1 MLKNLLG
8 ASADDNDSND
18 PNPYDMPSA
27 ENAMAAAATSFLKQ
41 ATETIANNIEHVNPP
56 SFLPNA
62 ATVKKIAP
70 FPLVDDDAGLLLANE
85 AKDDAN
91 DTSALASEMD
101 EDTIASQMLVQFPS
115 YGTQS
120 QALNKDSSSQW
131 QEKTADWLLGGTS
144 SIPTP
149 KQQELQKQQL
159 EQEKEKQQQQL
170 EQGMLPT
177 VEEESLPVEIE
188 GNHPY
193 HPTGSLKQ
201 TNPDAMT
208 LVNSRDWSVD
218 EQLLWKSSR
227 FPPMDRII
235 TTNDNANDNVNDNEK
250 ENANNAKHTFT
261 TRNGEILTL
270 KEHDVVFQPPLL
282 EDPSRDFLAAYYYH
296 VGVQP
301 KVLDRL
307 QEQETTLSSAIPTTT
322 TSADPKTLRTL
333 IQQHS
338 SPYHLNHDIR
348 KDLAS
353 LGGLTALP
361 DEEKESDETSM
372 LVSNS
377 STSAPLQSSTTG
389 LLSDKTSNSTG
400 LVTAD
405 KNNTSIGE
413 VAWMPDRL
421 CTTCYSC
428 DTPFTVFRRRH
439 HCRLCGQVF
448 CNTCSGYFVPANTS
462 SPHVV
467 QPVTAIASPHKLY
480 KAILP
485 ANNNNTTIPG
495 GSEHGAITLR
505 TCKMCFDQVTSR
517 QQEQQKKQEAA
528 AAALETAAHKR
539 KSSSNN
545 ITSTEAIVAATPKRT
560 TGGSTTTTTIAT
572 TAATPSVPK
581 GTTSNNNTSTTT
593 TASKSA
599 IAGFEES
606 SAFLRQWSKAI
617 GAEGITSLATK
628 TAGMV
633 MDETQEAVA
642 AAATA
647 AANAVLPRSG
657 VKPTQ
662 RQTSQTNLPAIG
674 STTSASSTELQPLL
688 DRSSF
693 VKEGNMHL
701 GQTAA
706 SHLQQMT
713 ASLLES
719 DAPLLWKSTD
729 DDEASKKLRSKW
741 VHKLMSLATRCCAT
755 VDTNV
760 KKGDMLDIRPYVKI
774 KVIPGG
780 SCDDCTYMSGI
791 LFRKTGTNKQMPRE
805 IINPKIMLLSGGIEF
820 TRTARIASLD
830 TLLEQED
837 KYIEILVGKIL
848 KLEPDLLMVG
858 KGVSRRAQEL
868 LLKNNVQL
876 LQQVKASLLNR
887 ISRQT
892 GATII
897 SSTDHIMNQFGAH
910 VLGKCHRFRFIVARD
925 NESWVG
931 DDNSES
937 MPSSGG
943 QYHIPSLLSNTKLS
957 NHERQAAL
965 AANML
970 GEDILDGSE
979 AIRSGLAKRG
989 VTQTYALLEGCPKQL
1004 GCTVVLRGANKA
1016 ALKQIKNVFRFLVSA
1031 AYNMKLEM
1039 SYLKER
1045 CARLRPDYVVQKRNL
1060 FSSSFCVDYGS
1071 PPNNRKIRPWNG
1083 GTNNEGIQR
1092 SISGQVTA
1100 FDHQSILIT
1109 SVWMTDKTQ
1118 CCPAE
1123 VKGIC
1128 YYSMQDVSLGQFLR
1142 DSCFNLSL
1150 KCQNPS
1156 CKKSVLDH
1164 SLSFVHNDGLIN
1176 ITVDHMDE
1184 PLPPAPMEYSR
1195 HSDKQNDD
1203 DSEDLDDSPIA
1214 TWTYCNETKQ
1224 VVTPLTW
1231 LSENTW
1237 KYSFG
1242 KFLESSFYNRDTIV
1256 NSPLSSCQS
1265 PLQKSTTL
1273 FFGCGRLAAKF
1284 TYEQIRPFGVFV
1296 RKSLPI
1302 DTSFHRARALRHLEK
1317 ISMGSSTLFVKF
1329 DKHIEKVAREARSVK
1344 RLSDNHHLQ
1353 TVIMELSRI
1362 SNEVDHAAKTLQEKI
1377 ASVSETCLNDSEGAV
1392 NDAALFRFPWHARR
1406 FLFMLT
1412 SAWNEKLSAAGQAI
1426 VAMKKLSSASQRND
1440 SGIGSNVPA
1449 IVAGDQSTEELNEGM
1464 RRLRQLHEV
1473 YSRYNLMDIQ
1483 TVLPT
1488 IPGNTDHR
1496 AIETEFDDDFEDPDA
1511 TIDFSGEVDADVLA
1525 SRRRLYNTPHSVDTP
1540 RLGVRTLT
1548 TANSQIKQTPGATVK
1563 SAITRFFT
1571 RGGRERDPYVVDLG
1585 LFHDGRPRL
1594 EPGVNGIVVPVIDEQ
1609 LSTVIAYSLSSKE
1622 YEIQFQNYSKIE
1634 NSGPDAANGLGTP
1647 PSVPSRPPTD
1657 GNRSSSTDSQP
1668 NIRGSQSSATTSGK
1682 KSIERRMLVR
1692 NKSHIKHTFRDLDE
1706 KGQNLCKFVCTT
1718 YWATQFHAV
1727 REAFLSP
1734 TSKDSAINAP
1744 TQTSMDIE
1752 KSFIMSL
1759 SSAYSWAAS
1768 GGKSGASFAR
1778 TSDDRF
1784 VIKCISRT
1792 ELQMFLDC
1800 APAYFEYLSKAF
1812 FHGL

>member
-1 MLKNLLG
+1 MTLRSCQMCFEIVTEAKEG
-8 ASADDNDSND
+8 KTT
-18 PNPYDMPSA
+18 
-27 ENAMAAAATSFLKQ
+27 ERKRKQ
-41 ATETIANNIEHVNPP
+41 G
-56 SFLPNA
+56 NA
-62 ATVKKIAP
+62 AFSNP
-70 FPLVDDDAGLLLANE
+70 SNGELAG
-85 AKDDAN
+85 
-91 DTSALASEMD
+91 T
-101 EDTIASQMLVQFPS
+101 
-115 YGTQS
+115 
-120 QALNKDSSSQW
+120 
-131 QEKTADWLLGGTS
+131 
-144 SIPTP
+144 TP
-149 KQQELQKQQL
+149 KR
-159 EQEKEKQQQQL
+159 
-170 EQGMLPT
+170 
-177 VEEESLPVEIE
+177 VE
-188 GNHPY
+188 
-193 HPTGSLKQ
+193 
-201 TNPDAMT
+201 
-208 LVNSRDWSVD
+208 
-218 EQLLWKSSR
+218 
-227 FPPMDRII
+227 
-235 TTNDNANDNVNDNEK
+235 
-250 ENANNAKHTFT
+250 
-261 TRNGEILTL
+261 
-270 KEHDVVFQPPLL
+270 
-282 EDPSRDFLAAYYYH
+282 
-296 VGVQP
+296 
-301 KVLDRL
+301 
-307 QEQETTLSSAIPTTT
+307 PTTT
-322 TSADPKTLRTL
+322 QISNADQNNGNNKSA
-333 IQQHS
+333 
-338 SPYHLNHDIR
+338 
-348 KDLAS
+348 
-353 LGGLTALP
+353 G
-361 DEEKESDETSM
+361 
-372 LVSNS
+372 
-377 STSAPLQSSTTG
+377 
-389 LLSDKTSNSTG
+389 
-400 LVTAD
+400 
-405 KNNTSIGE
+405 
-413 VAWMPDRL
+413 
-421 CTTCYSC
+421 
-428 DTPFTVFRRRH
+428 
-439 HCRLCGQVF
+439 
-448 CNTCSGYFVPANTS
+448 
-462 SPHVV
+462 
-467 QPVTAIASPHKLY
+467 
-480 KAILP
+480 
-485 ANNNNTTIPG
+485 
-495 GSEHGAITLR
+495 
-505 TCKMCFDQVTSR
+505 
-517 QQEQQKKQEAA
+517 
-528 AAALETAAHKR
+528 
-539 KSSSNN
+539 
-545 ITSTEAIVAATPKRT
+545 
-560 TGGSTTTTTIAT
+560 
-572 TAATPSVPK
+572 
-581 GTTSNNNTSTTT
+581 
-593 TASKSA
+593 SA
-599 IAGFEES
+599 IAGLEES

-633 MDETQEAVA
+633 IDETQEAVA
-642 AAATA
+642 AAAA
-647 AANAVLPRSG
+647 AVLPLSAQ
-657 VKPTQ
+657 Q
-662 RQTSQTNLPAIG
+662 RETSQS
-674 STTSASSTELQPLL
+674 STTIPDITTAVSSSSTSLPPNALSNVNQ
-688 DRSSF
+688 DRSAI

-706 SHLQQMT
+706 SHLEQMA

-719 DAPLLWKSTD
+719 DAPLLWQDAGTFDSK
-729 DDEASKKLRSKW
+729 DENKEESEIEKEKIRKKW

-780 SCDDCTYMSGI
+780 SCDECTYMSGV
-791 LFRKTGTNKQMPRE
+791 LFRKTGTNKSMPKE

-848 KLEPDLLMVG
+848 KLEPDILMVG

-868 LLKNNVQL
+868 LLKNNIQL
-876 LQQVKASLLNR
+876 LQQVKTSLLNR

-925 NESWVG
+925 NESWV
-931 DDNSES
+931 DSI
-937 MPSSGG
+937 SSTTTIE
-943 QYHIPSLLSNTKLS
+943 QNIVPSLLSNAKLT

-970 GEDILDGSE
+970 KEDILDGSE

-989 VTQTYALLEGCPKQL
+989 VSQTYALLEGCPKHL
-1004 GCTVVLRGANKA
+1004 GCTIVLRGANKA

-1045 CARLRPDYVVQKRNL
+1045 CARLRPEYKVDTRNL
-1060 FSSSFCVDYGS
+1060 FSSSFCVDYGK

-1150 KCQNPS
+1150 KCQNPT

-1176 ITVDHMDE
+1176 ITVDQMDE
-1184 PLPPAPMEYSR
+1184 PLPQAPPEYSR
-1195 HSDKQNDD
+1195 NSDKHSDD
-1203 DSEDLDDSPIA
+1203 DSVDLDDSPIA
-1214 TWTYCNETKQ
+1214 TWTYSNEIDQ

-1231 LSENTW
+1231 LSEDTW

-1284 TYEQIRPFGVFV
+1284 TYEQIRPFGVYV

-1302 DTSFHRARALRHLEK
+1302 DTTFHRTRALQHLEK
-1317 ISMGSSTLFVKF
+1317 ISMASSTLFVKF

-1344 RLSDNHHLQ
+1344 RLSDNHNLQ
-1353 TVIMELSRI
+1353 TVIMELNRI
-1362 SNEVDHAAKTLQEKI
+1362 SSEVDHAAKTLQEKI
-1377 ASVSETCLNDSEGAV
+1377 ASVSEKCLNEEEGTV

-1426 VAMKKLSSASQRND
+1426 VAMKKLSSSSQRSD
-1440 SGIGSNVPA
+1440 TGIGPAVPT
-1449 IVAGDQSTEELNEGM
+1449 IVSGDQNADELNEGM

-1473 YSRYNLMDIQ
+1473 YSRYNLTDIH

-1488 IPGNTDHR
+1488 IPGNTDQK
-1496 AIETEFDDDFEDPDA
+1496 AIETEFDDDFEDPDTA
-1511 TIDFSGEVDADVLA
+1511 IDFSGEVDADVLA
-1525 SRRRLYNTPHSVDTP
+1525 SRRRLYNNPNVSDSS
-1540 RLGVRTLT
+1540 RLGARTLSST
-1548 TANSQIKQTPGATVK
+1548 NSQIKPTPGATVK
-1563 SAITRFFT
+1563 SAITRFFQ

-1585 LFHDGRPRL
+1585 SFHDGRPRL

-1622 YEIQFQNYSKIE
+1622 YDNQFQNYSKAE
-1634 NSGPDAANGLGTP
+1634 NVGPDNPNGLGTP
-1647 PSVPSRPPTD
+1647 PVAPTRSQTD
-1657 GNRSSSTDSQP
+1657 GNNRNSANDLPQNSQ
-1668 NIRGSQSSATTSGK
+1668 RGQQSPTVSDK

-1734 TSKDSAINAP
+1734 GSGSKDTSGNASAS
-1744 TQTSMDIE
+1744 QSSLDIE
-1752 KSFIMSL
+1752 KSFILSL
-1759 SSAYSWAAS
+1759 SSAFSWAAS

-1778 TSDDRF
+1778 TADDRF

>member
-1 MLKNLLG
+1 VPKDTTVTA
-8 ASADDNDSND
+8 ASATKS
-18 PNPYDMPSA
+18 
-27 ENAMAAAATSFLKQ
+27 AMAS
-41 ATETIANNIEHVNPP
+41 
-56 SFLPNA
+56 
-62 ATVKKIAP
+62 
-70 FPLVDDDAGLLLANE
+70 
-85 AKDDAN
+85 
-91 DTSALASEMD
+91 
-101 EDTIASQMLVQFPS
+101 
-115 YGTQS
+115 
-120 QALNKDSSSQW
+120 
-131 QEKTADWLLGGTS
+131 
-144 SIPTP
+144 
-149 KQQELQKQQL
+149 
-159 EQEKEKQQQQL
+159 
-170 EQGMLPT
+170 
-177 VEEESLPVEIE
+177 
-188 GNHPY
+188 
-193 HPTGSLKQ
+193 
-201 TNPDAMT
+201 
-208 LVNSRDWSVD
+208 
-218 EQLLWKSSR
+218 
-227 FPPMDRII
+227 
-235 TTNDNANDNVNDNEK
+235 
-250 ENANNAKHTFT
+250 
-261 TRNGEILTL
+261 
-270 KEHDVVFQPPLL
+270 
-282 EDPSRDFLAAYYYH
+282 
-296 VGVQP
+296 
-301 KVLDRL
+301 
-307 QEQETTLSSAIPTTT
+307 
-322 TSADPKTLRTL
+322 
-333 IQQHS
+333 
-338 SPYHLNHDIR
+338 
-348 KDLAS
+348 
-353 LGGLTALP
+353 
-361 DEEKESDETSM
+361 
-372 LVSNS
+372 
-377 STSAPLQSSTTG
+377 
-389 LLSDKTSNSTG
+389 
-400 LVTAD
+400 
-405 KNNTSIGE
+405 
-413 VAWMPDRL
+413 
-421 CTTCYSC
+421 
-428 DTPFTVFRRRH
+428 
-439 HCRLCGQVF
+439 
-448 CNTCSGYFVPANTS
+448 
-462 SPHVV
+462 
-467 QPVTAIASPHKLY
+467 
-480 KAILP
+480 
-485 ANNNNTTIPG
+485 
-495 GSEHGAITLR
+495 
-505 TCKMCFDQVTSR
+505 
-517 QQEQQKKQEAA
+517 
-528 AAALETAAHKR
+528 
-539 KSSSNN
+539 
-545 ITSTEAIVAATPKRT
+545 
-560 TGGSTTTTTIAT
+560 
-572 TAATPSVPK
+572 
-581 GTTSNNNTSTTT
+581 
-593 TASKSA
+593 
-599 IAGFEES
+599 FEES

-642 AAATA
+642 AAAA
-647 AANAVLPRSG
+647 AVLPLSG
-657 VKPTQ
+657 VKQTQ
-662 RQTSQTNLPAIG
+662 RQTSQTSLPTINSNT
-674 STTSASSTELQPLL
+674 STSSTELQLAMATEN
-688 DRSSF
+688 RSRH

-701 GQTAA
+701 GKTAA
-706 SHLQQMT
+706 SHLEQMT

-719 DAPLLWKSTD
+719 DAPLLWKSAID
-729 DDEASKKLRSKW
+729 NDEEIKATRKKW

-848 KLEPDLLMVG
+848 KLEPDLLLVG

-931 DDNSES
+931 DTKTES
-937 MPSSGG
+937 SPSSGG
-943 QYHIPSLLSNTKLS
+943 QYHIPSLLGNKKLS

-989 VTQTYALLEGCPKQL
+989 VTQTYALLEGCPKHL

-1045 CARLRPDYVVQKRNL
+1045 CARLCPDYKVEKRNL

-1092 SISGQVTA
+1092 SISGQVTS

-1184 PLPPAPMEYSR
+1184 PLPPAPTENSR
-1195 HSDKQNDD
+1195 HNDKQSDD

-1214 TWTYCNETKQ
+1214 TWTYCNETQQ

-1317 ISMGSSTLFVKF
+1317 ISMASSTLFVKF

-1344 RLSDNHHLQ
+1344 RLSDNHNLQ

-1377 ASVSETCLNDSEGAV
+1377 ASVSQKCLNDKDGAV
-1392 NDAALFRFPWHARR
+1392 SDAALFRFPWHARR

-1440 SGIGSNVPA
+1440 SGIGTNVPA
-1449 IVAGDQSTEELNEGM
+1449 MVAGDQSTEELNEGM

-1488 IPGNTDHR
+1488 IPGNSDHR

-1525 SRRRLYNTPHSVDTP
+1525 SRRRLYNAPHSADTP
-1540 RLGVRTLT
+1540 RLGVRTLS

-1563 SAITRFFT
+1563 SAITRFFQ

-1622 YEIQFQNYSKIE
+1622 YENQFQNYSKVD
-1634 NSGPDAANGLGTP
+1634 NSGPDTSNGLGTP
-1647 PSVPSRPPTD
+1647 PSVPTKS
-1657 GNRSSSTDSQP
+1657 GGSSANDSQP
-1668 NIRGSQSSATTSGK
+1668 NTHRNQSSAASLGK

-1727 REAFLSP
+1727 REAFLSQN
-1734 TSKDSAINAP
+1734 SKEAAANAG
-1744 TQTSMDIE
+1744 QTSMDIE

-1778 TSDDRF
+1778 TADDRF

-1812 FHGL
+1812 FHGLPTVLCKIVGVYQIGYHNRVTGKRSMEQVAVMQNIFYNKKISKIFDLKGSLRGRFAAYLKNYHEDPSGRDTNAGKYAASEAGGGQRRYAPDSTGYDVREGGASNNPNAIGNSGEELLSHERDESLEGKRTSSKKEGPDAPRTMLDGDFLETTFGRPMPMHDRAKEVFHMSILNDTLFLSIINVLDYSILVGIDEEKMELVVGIIDFMRQYDILKQMERVGKSIPMVVGSEAPTIIQPPLYKARFTNAMERYFMTVPSKWTTI

>member
-1 MLKNLLG
+1 M
-8 ASADDNDSND
+8 
-18 PNPYDMPSA
+18 
-27 ENAMAAAATSFLKQ
+27 
-41 ATETIANNIEHVNPP
+41 
-56 SFLPNA
+56 
-62 ATVKKIAP
+62 
-70 FPLVDDDAGLLLANE
+70 
-85 AKDDAN
+85 
-91 DTSALASEMD
+91 
-101 EDTIASQMLVQFPS
+101 
-115 YGTQS
+115 
-120 QALNKDSSSQW
+120 
-131 QEKTADWLLGGTS
+131 
-144 SIPTP
+144 
-149 KQQELQKQQL
+149 
-159 EQEKEKQQQQL
+159 
-170 EQGMLPT
+170 
-177 VEEESLPVEIE
+177 
-188 GNHPY
+188 
-193 HPTGSLKQ
+193 
-201 TNPDAMT
+201 
-208 LVNSRDWSVD
+208 
-218 EQLLWKSSR
+218 
-227 FPPMDRII
+227 
-235 TTNDNANDNVNDNEK
+235 
-250 ENANNAKHTFT
+250 
-261 TRNGEILTL
+261 
-270 KEHDVVFQPPLL
+270 
-282 EDPSRDFLAAYYYH
+282 
-296 VGVQP
+296 
-301 KVLDRL
+301 
-307 QEQETTLSSAIPTTT
+307 
-322 TSADPKTLRTL
+322 
-333 IQQHS
+333 
-338 SPYHLNHDIR
+338 
-348 KDLAS
+348 
-353 LGGLTALP
+353 
-361 DEEKESDETSM
+361 
-372 LVSNS
+372 
-377 STSAPLQSSTTG
+377 
-389 LLSDKTSNSTG
+389 
-400 LVTAD
+400 
-405 KNNTSIGE
+405 
-413 VAWMPDRL
+413 
-421 CTTCYSC
+421 
-428 DTPFTVFRRRH
+428 
-439 HCRLCGQVF
+439 
-448 CNTCSGYFVPANTS
+448 
-462 SPHVV
+462 
-467 QPVTAIASPHKLY
+467 
-480 KAILP
+480 
-485 ANNNNTTIPG
+485 
-495 GSEHGAITLR
+495 
-505 TCKMCFDQVTSR
+505 
-517 QQEQQKKQEAA
+517 
-528 AAALETAAHKR
+528 
-539 KSSSNN
+539 
-545 ITSTEAIVAATPKRT
+545 
-560 TGGSTTTTTIAT
+560 
-572 TAATPSVPK
+572 
-581 GTTSNNNTSTTT
+581 
-593 TASKSA
+593 
-599 IAGFEES
+599 
-606 SAFLRQWSKAI
+606 
-617 GAEGITSLATK
+617 
-628 TAGMV
+628 
-633 MDETQEAVA
+633 
-642 AAATA
+642 
-647 AANAVLPRSG
+647 
-657 VKPTQ
+657 
-662 RQTSQTNLPAIG
+662 
-674 STTSASSTELQPLL
+674 
-688 DRSSF
+688 
-693 VKEGNMHL
+693 
-701 GQTAA
+701 
-706 SHLQQMT
+706 
-713 ASLLES
+713 
-719 DAPLLWKSTD
+719 
-729 DDEASKKLRSKW
+729 
-741 VHKLMSLATRCCAT
+741 
-755 VDTNV
+755 
-760 KKGDMLDIRPYVKI
+760 
-774 KVIPGG
+774 
-780 SCDDCTYMSGI
+780 
-791 LFRKTGTNKQMPRE
+791 
-805 IINPKIMLLSGGIEF
+805 LSGGIEF

-925 NESWVG
+925 NESWVVDG
-931 DDNSES
+931 SS
-937 MPSSGG
+937 ASSSG
-943 QYHIPSLLSNTKLS
+943 QHHIPSLLSNKKVT

-970 GEDILDGSE
+970 GENILDGSE

-989 VTQTYALLEGCPKQL
+989 VSQTYAVLEGCPKHL

-1045 CARLRPDYVVQKRNL
+1045 CARLRPDYVVDKRNL

-1071 PPNNRKIRPWNG
+1071 PPSSRKIRPWNG

-1176 ITVDHMDE
+1176 ITVDQMDE
-1184 PLPPAPMEYSR
+1184 PLPPAPSESSR
-1195 HSDKQNDD
+1195 NRGKQADD
-1203 DSEDLDDSPIA
+1203 DSEDLDDAPIA
-1214 TWTYCNETKQ
+1214 TWTYSNDICQ

-1273 FFGCGRLAAKF
+1273 YFGCGRLAAKF

-1302 DTSFHRARALRHLEK
+1302 DTSFHRSTALRHLEK
-1317 ISMGSSTLFVKF
+1317 ISMTSSTLFVKF
-1329 DKHIEKVAREARSVK
+1329 DKHIERVAREARSVK

-1377 ASVSETCLNDSEGAV
+1377 ASVSEKCLNENEGAV

-1426 VAMKKLSSASQRND
+1426 VAMKKISSASQRSD
-1440 SGIGSNVPA
+1440 SGIGTNVPS
-1449 IVAGDQSTEELNEGM
+1449 IVAGDQNTEELNEGM

-1473 YSRYNLMDIQ
+1473 YSRYNLTDIH

-1488 IPGNTDHR
+1488 IPGNTGHR
-1496 AIETEFDDDFEDPDA
+1496 AIENEFDDDFEDPET

-1525 SRRRLYNTPHSVDTP
+1525 SRRRLYTTPNSADTS
-1540 RLGVRTLT
+1540 RLGVRALSS
-1548 TANSQIKQTPGATVK
+1548 ANSQIKQTPGATVK
-1563 SAITRFFT
+1563 SAITRFFQ
-1571 RGGRERDPYVVDLG
+1571 RGGQERDPYVVDLG

-1622 YEIQFQNYSKIE
+1622 YDNQFQNYSKTD
-1634 NSGPDAANGLGTP
+1634 NSGLENPNGLGTP
-1647 PSVPSRPPTD
+1647 PSAPIRSQSD
-1657 GNRSSSTDSQP
+1657 GNHRNPP
-1668 NIRGSQSSATTSGK
+1668 NDPHQNSHRGQSSASLSGK

-1692 NKSHIKHTFRDLDE
+1692 NKSHVKHTFRDLDE
-1706 KGQNLCKFVCTT
+1706 KGQNICKFVCTT

-1734 TSKDSAINAP
+1734 GSGSKDSGNNASSG
-1744 TQTSMDIE
+1744 TQSILDIE
-1752 KSFIMSL
+1752 KSFILSL

-1778 TSDDRF
+1778 TADDRF